1 MTGSFDETAKVWDV
15 QTGTELMTLTG
26 HSGRVSSVVYSP
38 DGRRIVTGSF
48 DKIAKVWDAQTSI
61 ELMTLTSHEGR
72 VFSAVYSAV
81 GKRELRLQVMMA
93 YAESTPQTWMNC
105 YK

>member
-1 MTGSFDETAKVWDV
+1 MLKGHGDEVW
-15 QTGTELMTLTG
+15 
-26 HSGRVSSVVYSP
+26 SVSYSP
-38 DGRRIVTGSF
+38 GGQRIVTGSF
-48 DKIAKVWDAQTSI
+48 DKTAKVWDAQTSI
-61 ELMTLTSHEGR
+61 ELMTLTSHEDR

-81 GKRELRLQVMMA
+81 EELRLQVMMA